1 MKDIFNYRRG
11 NDITYCFVNLY
22 SQCRNSK
29 FKIINDHVNNYMR
42 KEQDDKKYYD
52 EFNKCRILFFD
63 KNFNEALLF
72 LIEGYD
78 KVCLR
83 FLKENKVMK
92 YREASRMKK
101 EKHREA
107 SKNKNEVYHAMQDF
121 LNHNK
126 LCSDIKT
133 HILSFVFRSKNK

>member
-11 NDITYCFVNLY
+11 NDIICFVNLY
-22 SQCRNSK
+22 SQCRNIK
-29 FKIINDHVNNYMR
+29 FKIINGHVNDYMR
-42 KEQDDKKYYD
+42 QEQDDKKYYD

-63 KNFNEALLF
+63 KNFNETLLF

-83 FLKENKVMK
+83 FLKENKIVK
-92 YREASRMKK
+92 YREASRKKK

-107 SKNKNEVYHAMQDF
+107 SRKKNEVYYAMHD
-121 LNHNK
+121 LMNHNK